1 MSHHFGLR
9 SLFLTQGHA
18 IPGWPPTCCQAKDNL
33 LFAVRQRMIFLP
45 PPPTSWNHRHAL
57 RGAGGGEEINQRSM
71 HARTQSGH
79 IPASRVFVLDSESL
93 GSPSWPGIPYVAQA
107 SLQLRICLPQSTEF
121 WTSVNTQLPTLLSR
135 NFGKSMGFLPWQEE
149 PMGHV
154 LVFCLSAVSRKS

>member
-93 GSPSWPGIPYVAQA
+93 GSPSWPA
-107 SLQLRICLPQSTEF
+107 SSSGSAFLSLPSFGQVSTPSCPPCSPE
-121 WTSVNTQLPTLLSR
+121 TLESPWDFYPGRR
-135 NFGKSMGFLPWQEE
+135 NQWDM
-149 PMGHV
+149 
-154 LVFCLSAVSRKS
+154 C